1 MCKEKDVATMS
12 KNQLEQQIAELKMDY
27 VRLQG
32 DMEKLESTGH
42 PAMLEKAEARLA
54 SIEMQLQ
61 ELNQALAKL

>member
-1 MCKEKDVATMS
+1 MTKHE
-12 KNQLEQQIAELKMDY
+12 LEQQLAELKMDY

-54 SIEMQLQ
+54 AMEVHLQ
-61 ELNQALAKL
+61 ELNEALAKF

>member
-1 MCKEKDVATMS
+1 MTKHE
-12 KNQLEQQIAELKMDY
+12 LQQEIAELKMDY

-42 PAMLEKAEARLA
+42 PAMLDNAEKRLA
-54 SIEMQLQ
+54 TMETRLQ